1 MMDATEGNHQGDRA
15 MLGRAKLDRKHQ
27 SLLRAR
33 PCSWMPRACRGL
45 GPVHGHSTEN
55 LLDLAGQNVCYVN
68 DILLTPYI

>member
-45 GPVHGHSTEN
+45 GLFT
-55 LLDLAGQNVCYVN
+55 DIQQKTCW
-68 DILLTPYI
+68 ILLVRMCVML